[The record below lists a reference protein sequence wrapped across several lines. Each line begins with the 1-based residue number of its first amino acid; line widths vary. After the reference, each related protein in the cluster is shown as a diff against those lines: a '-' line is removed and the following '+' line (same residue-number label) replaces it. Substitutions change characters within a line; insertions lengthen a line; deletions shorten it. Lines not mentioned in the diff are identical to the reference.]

1 MKLNNTPALET
12 ERLILRKFAEH
23 DIEAIYNIYSDQE
36 VNRFLP
42 WFPVKTMEE
51 AKEVFEEH
59 YARVYSRPRGYRYA
73 VCLKS
78 DNIPVGYVHVSTDDS
93 FDLGYGLKKELWHQ
107 GLMTEAAKAV
117 IEQVKSDGFPYITAT
132 HDVEN
137 SHSGDVMKNLGMHYE
152 YTYKEHWQPKNTEVT
167 FRLYQLNFGSDNVR
181 RYDKYWIVSKVHYVE
196 EDLRQ

>member
-1 MKLNNTPALET
+1 MNNTPALET